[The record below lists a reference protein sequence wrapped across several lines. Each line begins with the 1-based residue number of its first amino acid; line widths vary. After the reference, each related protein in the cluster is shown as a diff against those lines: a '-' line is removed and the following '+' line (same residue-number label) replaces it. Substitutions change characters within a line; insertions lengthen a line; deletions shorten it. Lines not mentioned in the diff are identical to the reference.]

1 MAKVELKKIVKQY
14 KPGQPPAVGRQ
25 GGVDLTIED
34 GEFFILLGPSG
45 CGKSTLLRMTAGL
58 EQITGGEL
66 LIDGRRVNDV
76 APKDRDIAMVFQSY
90 ALYPHMTV
98 RENLAFGLRMR
109 GVAKDEISRR
119 IEEAATALGL
129 DVLMERLPKELSGG
143 QRQRVALGRAIVR
156 EPKVFLLDEPLSNLD
171 AKLRG
176 HMRVELKRLHQR
188 LRATMIYVTHDQVE
202 AMTLGDRVAVIS
214 DGELQQVGT
223 PLEVYDQPAN
233 RFVAGFLGSPTMNFV
248 PASFDGATLHLS
260 GGRTVEVPTRLRG
273 AVPAREPV
281 ELGVRPEDLTLADGD
296 DGPGLVGEVAVVEP
310 LGAET
315 VVTVDTPD
323 GAVVARLEPG
333 ASVRPGGRVR
343 LVPDPE
349 RLHLFRV
356 NSGERVGAPPA
367 LRAEREG
374 RSAGS
379 VGGSVEA
386 AS

>member
-1 MAKVELKKIVKQY
+1 MAKVELRKIVKRY
-14 KPGQPPAVGRQ
+14 KPGQPPAVGRL
-25 GGVDLTIED
+25 GGVDLTIAD

-45 CGKSTLLRMTAGL
+45 CGKSTLLRMVAGL
-58 EQITGGEL
+58 EEISGGEL

-98 RENLAFGLRMR
+98 RDNLAFGLRMR
-109 GVAKDEISRR
+109 GVAGDEIGRR
-119 IEEAATALGL
+119 IEGAAKALGL
-129 DVLMERLPKELSGG
+129 DPYMARLPKELSGG

-202 AMTLGDRVAVIS
+202 AMTLGDRVAVMQ
-214 DGELQQVGT
+214 DGEVQQVGT
-223 PLEVYDQPAN
+223 PLEVYDQPTN

-248 PASFDGATLHLS
+248 PATLEGTALLLDE
-260 GGRTVEVPTRLRG
+260 RPLDLPTRLRG
-273 AVPAREPV
+273 AAPAREPV
-281 ELGVRPEDLTLADGD
+281 ELGIRPEDLTLAPDE

-315 VVTVDTPD
+315 VVTVDTRH

-333 ASVRPGGRVR
+333 ASARPGARVR
-343 LVPDPE
+343 LVPVAE
-349 RLHLFRV
+349 RMHLFRPG
-356 NSGERVGAPPA
+356 SGERVGPPPPLRQEHDARPTAPPA
-367 LRAEREG
+367 EP
-374 RSAGS
+374 
-379 VGGSVEA
+379 A
-386 AS
+386 A